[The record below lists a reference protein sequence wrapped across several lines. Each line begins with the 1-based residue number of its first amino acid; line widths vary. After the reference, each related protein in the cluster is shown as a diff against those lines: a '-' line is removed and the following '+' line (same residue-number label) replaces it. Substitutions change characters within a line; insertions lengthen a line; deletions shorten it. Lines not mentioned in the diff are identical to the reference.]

1 MDDGVFIMPNNPHEP
16 FDMNDPEKVKE
27 LLCKCVDSMTQDGYR
42 LREISNNPI
51 ILNPEFS
58 CPMLMEDWKPRAAG
72 FEIHLKFGK

>member
-1 MDDGVFIMPNNPHEP
+1 MANEVFVNPNIAPVS
-16 FDMNDPEKVKE
+16 FDMNDPQQVKE

-51 ILNPEFS
+51 LLMPEFY
-58 CPMLMEDWKPRAAG
+58 CPRNMEEWEPRIEG

>member
-1 MDDGVFIMPNNPHEP
+1 MANEVFVNPNIPP
-16 FDMNDPEKVKE
+16 VSFDMNDPQQVKE
-27 LLCKCVDSMTQDGYR
+27 LLCKCVDNMTQDGYK

-58 CPMLMEDWKPRAAG
+58 HPRCMEEWEPRVCG

>member
-1 MDDGVFIMPNNPHEP
+1 MANEFFINPNVPTEP
-16 FDMNDPEKVKE
+16 FDMNDPQQVKE

-51 ILNPEFS
+51 LLMPEFY
-58 CPMLMEDWKPRAAG
+58 CPRNMEEWNPRIEG